1 MSHEM
6 IPPRLLIQE
15 IEKKRFDVIQMG
27 GRDDMPW
34 TGRLPEDVMRA
45 KLANYSVDRRSGS
58 GGFFDTG

>member
-1 MSHEM
+1 MS
-6 IPPRLLIQE
+6 IRTSTQE

-45 KLANYSVDRRSGS
+45 ILADYSIDRRSGS
-58 GGFFDTG
+58 GGFF